1 MKVTDGTVQ
10 ELASEAGKES
20 AAAPDTEKF
29 GAKVREHRERATRAR
44 AMGGPQKL
52 AKRVTP
58 AVMNARERIDHLLD
72 SGSFRESGLFGV
84 SYIPEMRDSTPCDG
98 KVTGFGKI
106 ASRRVGVVGYDF
118 TVKGSSSSYTNN
130 RKMSHVKDTG
140 GRRGFPVVFL
150 GESTG
155 VRMPDIMGEGMG
167 MNVEGSRFLRTREA
181 PWVSAVLGNAFGSA
195 AWHACC
201 ADFCVMRKGS
211 VMAVASP
218 RVVSMALGRDVSGE
232 ELGGWQILAEHSGFA
247 DLIVDTDRDAIDAI
261 KRFLSYLPT
270 NNREAPPAAE
280 VPNGSDDAV
289 AKILDLIPEAQTQ
302 TYDVRKVI
310 RAIVDKN
317 SFFELKER
325 FGRSITT
332 ALTRLDGRPI
342 GVIANNPLYKGG
354 AMDAD
359 ACSKATDF
367 IVLCDSYNVPL
378 VFLQDQPGFLIGPEA
393 EKRGVIGKV
402 INWMN
407 ALLQVTVPKISI
419 ILRKSYGRGFINM
432 GGAGI
437 ADELAA
443 WWTTEVSFMNP
454 RTAVTVV
461 HGIKEE
467 DDPDTF
473 AQRLSEMAR
482 HGSAYDLAAVFGV
495 KEVLDPRETREYLK
509 EMLDTHTLRL
519 SGGVGQHRLA
529 NWPTSY

>member
-1 MKVTDGTVQ
+1 
-10 ELASEAGKES
+10 
-20 AAAPDTEKF
+20 
-29 GAKVREHRERATRAR
+29 
-44 AMGGPQKL
+44 MGGERKL
-52 AKRVTP
+52 SRRRQDGILS
-58 AVMNARERIDHLLD
+58 ARERIDLLLD
-72 SGSFRESGLFGV
+72 PGSFRESGLFGV
-84 SYIPEMRDSTPCDG
+84 SYIPEMRESTPADG
-98 KVTGFGKI
+98 KITGFGKLEG
-106 ASRRVGVVGYDF
+106 RRIGVVGYDF

-167 MNVEGSRFLRTREA
+167 MNVEGARFLRTREA
-181 PWVSAVLGNAFGSA
+181 PWAAAILGNAFGSA

-201 ADFCVMRKGS
+201 ADFCVMRKGA

-218 RVVSMALGRDVSGE
+218 RVVSMSLGREISGE
-232 ELGGWQILAEHSGFA
+232 ELGGWQVLAEHSGFA
-247 DLIVDTDRDAIDAI
+247 DVVVDTDQQAIEAI
-261 KRFLSYLPT
+261 RRFLGYLPT
-270 NNREAPPAAE
+270 NNRQPPPLLPAPA
-280 VPNGSDDAV
+280 GSDDPI
-289 AKILDLIPEAQTQ
+289 KEILDLIPESQTQ
-302 TYDVRKVI
+302 VYDVRKVI
-310 RAIVDKN
+310 RVIADRE
-317 SFFELKER
+317 SFFEIKER

-332 ALTRLDGRPI
+332 ALARIDGRPV
-342 GVIANNPLYKGG
+342 GFIANNPQFKGG

-367 IVLCDSYNVPL
+367 IVLCDCYNIPL
-378 VFLQDQPGFLIGPEA
+378 IFLQDQPGFLIGPEA

-407 ALLQVTVPKISI
+407 ALLQVSVPKISI

-437 ADELAA
+437 ADEIAA

-454 RTAVTVV
+454 RTAVSVV
-461 HGIKEE
+461 YGVKEE
-467 DDPDTF
+467 DDPVRY
-473 AQRLSEMAR
+473 AELLAEMSR
-482 HGSAYDLAAVFGV
+482 HGSAYDLGAVFGV

-519 SGGVGQHRLA
+519 SGGIGQHRLA

>member
-1 MKVTDGTVQ
+1 
-10 ELASEAGKES
+10 
-20 AAAPDTEKF
+20 
-29 GAKVREHRERATRAR
+29 
-44 AMGGPQKL
+44 MGGERKL
-52 AKRVTP
+52 SRRRQTGILS
-58 AVMNARERIDHLLD
+58 ARERIDLLLD
-72 SGSFRESGLFGV
+72 PGTFREQGLFGV
-84 SYIPEMRDSTPCDG
+84 SYIPEMRESTPADG
-98 KVTGFGKI
+98 KITGFGKVEG
-106 ASRRVGVVGYDF
+106 RRVGVVGYDF

-130 RKMSHVKDTG
+130 RKMSHVKDVG
-140 GRRGFPVVFL
+140 GRRGFPVVYL

-167 MNVEGSRFLRTREA
+167 MNVEGNRFLRTREA
-181 PWVSAVLGNAFGSA
+181 PWAAAVLGNAFGSA

-201 ADFCVMRKGS
+201 SDFCVMRKGA

-218 RVVSMALGRDVSGE
+218 RVVSMSLGKEVSPE

-247 DLIVDTDRDAIDAI
+247 DVVVDTDQQAVESIR
-261 KRFLSYLPT
+261 RFLGYLPT
-270 NNREAPPAAE
+270 NNRLAPPVAA
-280 VPNGSDDAV
+280 VPDGSDEAV
-289 AKILDLIPEAQTQ
+289 KGILDLIPDSRSQV
-302 TYDVRKVI
+302 YDVRKVI
-310 RAIVDKN
+310 RAIVDRD
-317 SFFELKER
+317 SVFEIKER

-332 ALTRLDGRPI
+332 VLARIDGRPV
-342 GVIANNPLYKGG
+342 GVIANNPQFKGG
-354 AMDAD
+354 AVDAD

-367 IVLCDSYNVPL
+367 IVLCDCYNVPL

-419 ILRKSYGRGFINM
+419 ILRKSYGRAFINM

-437 ADELAA
+437 ADEIAA
-443 WWTTEVSFMNP
+443 WWTTEVSFMDP
-454 RTAVTVV
+454 RTAVMVV

-467 DDPDTF
+467 DDPERFNTLL
-473 AQRLSEMAR
+473 AEMAR

-519 SGGVGQHRLA
+519 SGGVGQHRLS
-529 NWPTSY
+529 NWPTSF

>member
-1 MKVTDGTVQ
+1 MKFDD
-10 ELASEAGKES
+10 KIKDH
-20 AAAPDTEKF
+20 AARQR
-29 GAKVREHRERATRAR
+29 VAR
-44 AMGGPQKL
+44 AMGGTDKL
-52 AKRVTP
+52 AKRAKP
-58 AVMNARERIDHLLD
+58 GILNARERINYLLD
-72 SGSFRESGLFGV
+72 PGSFRESGLFGV
-84 SYIPEMRDSTPCDG
+84 SYIPEMRESTPADG
-98 KVTGFGKI
+98 KVTGFGKLEG
-106 ASRRVGVVGYDF
+106 RRVGVVGYDF

-167 MNVEGSRFLRTREA
+167 MNFEGNRFLRTREA
-181 PWVSAVLGNAFGSA
+181 PWAAAILGNAFGSA

-201 ADFCVMRKGS
+201 SDFCVMRKGA

-218 RVVSMALGRDVSGE
+218 RVVSMSLGREVTPE

-247 DLIVDTDRDAIDAI
+247 DMVVDTDQEAIDAI
-261 KRFLSYLPT
+261 KRFLGYLPT
-270 NNREAPPAAE
+270 NNRQPPPVVE
-280 VPNGSDDAV
+280 VPAGSDDAI
-289 AKILDLIPEAQTQ
+289 KDILELIPESQAQV
-302 TYDVRKVI
+302 YDVRKVI
-310 RAIVDKN
+310 RLIADRD
-317 SFFELKER
+317 SFFEIKER

-332 ALTRLDGRPI
+332 ALVRIDGKSV
-342 GVIANNPLYKGG
+342 GVIANNPQFKGG

-367 IVLCDSYNVPL
+367 IVLCDCYNIPL
-378 VFLQDQPGFLIGPEA
+378 VFLQDQPGFLIGPDA

-437 ADELAA
+437 ADEIAA

-461 HGIKEE
+461 HGVKEE
-467 DDPDTF
+467 DDPEKYRQLL
-473 AQRLSEMAR
+473 AEMSR
-482 HGSAYDLAAVFGV
+482 NGSAYDLGAVFGV

-509 EMLDTHTLRL
+509 EMLDTHMLRL
-519 SGGVGQHRLA
+519 SNGVGQHRLS

>member
-1 MKVTDGTVQ
+1 MKSSDVANETAPTADHGVKAT
-10 ELASEAGKES
+10 AGHQKFAKQILEHS
-20 AAAPDTEKF
+20 ARAA
-29 GAKVREHRERATRAR
+29 RAR
-44 AMGGPQKL
+44 AMGGPEKL
-52 AKRVTP
+52 AKR
-58 AVMNARERIDHLLD
+58 AKQGLLNARERIDYLLD
-72 SGSFRESGLFGV
+72 KGSFRESGLFGV

-106 ASRRVGVVGYDF
+106 EGRRVGVVGYDF
-118 TVKGSSSSYTNN
+118 TVKASSSSYTNN
-130 RKMSHVKDTG
+130 RKMAHIKDTG
-140 GRRGFPVVFL
+140 GRRGFPVIFL

-167 MNVEGSRFLRTREA
+167 MNFEGNRFLRTRDA
-181 PWVSAVLGNAFGSA
+181 PWVAAILGNAFGSA

-201 ADFCVMRKGS
+201 SDFCVMRKGS

-218 RVVSMALGRDVSGE
+218 RVVSMALGREVSAE
-232 ELGGWQILAEHSGFA
+232 ELGGWQVLAEHSGFA
-247 DLIVDTDRDAIDAI
+247 DLVVDTDEQALDAI

-270 NNREAPPAAE
+270 NNRQPPPVAA
-280 VPNGSDDAV
+280 VPEGSDEPV
-289 AKILDLIPEAQTQ
+289 KGILDLFPESATQ
-302 TYDVRKVI
+302 AYDVRKII
-310 RAIVDKN
+310 RAIADKE
-317 SFFELKER
+317 SFFEVKER

-332 ALTRLDGRPI
+332 ALARIDGRPVGI
-342 GVIANNPLYKGG
+342 IANNPLFKGG
-354 AMDAD
+354 AMEAD
-359 ACSKATDF
+359 ACNKATDF

-393 EKRGVIGKV
+393 EKRGVIGRV

-407 ALLQVTVPKISI
+407 ALLQVSVPKISI

-437 ADELAA
+437 ADEIAA
-443 WWTTEVSFMNP
+443 WWTAEVSFMNP

-467 DDPDTF
+467 DDPERF
-473 AQRLSEMAR
+473 AKLLADMAR
-482 HGSAYDLAAVFGV
+482 TGGAYDLAAVYGV

-509 EMLDTHTLRL
+509 ETLDTHTLRL
-519 SGGVGQHRLA
+519 SSGVGQHRLA

>member
-1 MKVTDGTVQ
+1 MKFERQ
-10 ELASEAGKES
+10 I
-20 AAAPDTEKF
+20 
-29 GAKVREHRERATRAR
+29 REHAERAARAR
-44 AMGGPQKL
+44 AMGGPEKL
-52 AKRVTP
+52 SRRKQSGLLDV
-58 AVMNARERIDHLLD
+58 RERIDRLLD
-72 SGSFRESGLFGV
+72 PGSFRESGLFGV

-98 KVTGFGKI
+98 KVTGFGKVEG
-106 ASRRVGVVGYDF
+106 RRVGVVGYDF

-130 RKMSHVKDTG
+130 RKMAHVKDIG
-140 GRRGFPVVFL
+140 GKRGFPVVFL

-167 MNVEGSRFLRTREA
+167 MNFEGPRFLRTREA
-181 PWVSAVLGNAFGSA
+181 PWAAAVLGNAFGSS

-218 RVVSMALGRDVSGE
+218 GVVSMSLGREVTPE
-232 ELGGWQILAEHSGFA
+232 ELGGWQVLAEHSGFA
-247 DLIVDTDRDAIDAI
+247 DTVVDTDEQAIDAI
-261 KRFLSYLPT
+261 RRFLSYLPT
-270 NNREAPPAAE
+270 NNRMAPPVAA
-280 VPNGSDDAV
+280 VPEGSEDAV
-289 AKILDLIPEAQTQ
+289 KGMLDLIPESATQ
-302 TYDVRKVI
+302 VYDVRKVI
-310 RAIVDKN
+310 RAFVDRD
-317 SFFELKER
+317 SFFELKDR

-332 ALTRLDGRPI
+332 ALARLDGRTI
-342 GVIANNPLYKGG
+342 GVVANNPQYKGG

-378 VFLQDQPGFLIGPEA
+378 VFLHDQPGFLIGPDA
-393 EKRGVIGKV
+393 EKDGVIGRV

-407 ALLQVTVPKISI
+407 AVLQVTVPRISI

-437 ADELAA
+437 ADEIVA
-443 WWTTEVSFMNP
+443 WWTAEVSFMNP
-454 RTAVTVV
+454 RTAVMVV
-461 HGIKEE
+461 HGVKEE
-467 DDPDTF
+467 DDP
-473 AQRLSEMAR
+473 QRFGDLLKDMAR
-482 HGSAYDLAAVFGV
+482 TGGAYDLAAVYGV

-509 EMLDTHTLRL
+509 EALDVHSLRL